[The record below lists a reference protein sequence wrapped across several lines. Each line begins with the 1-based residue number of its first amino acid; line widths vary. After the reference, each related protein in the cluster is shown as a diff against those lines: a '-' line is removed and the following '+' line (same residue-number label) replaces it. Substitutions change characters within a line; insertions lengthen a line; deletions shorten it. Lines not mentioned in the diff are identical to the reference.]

1 MVQMLQSRLQAEEA
15 AHTQALSRNTQLQ
28 RQLHEELAEAED
40 KCLEYCKRID
50 QLNVHLEQASSME
63 AEQSHAHQAA
73 VARAQQAEERVGA
86 LEKNSD
92 TLRRLMMDYLSQP
105 AQNSAARRTLT
116 EKSFWDKLAT
126 PELLQK
132 SEPPKSF
139 PMRENLHPAQL
150 VEFQQMKSQLHQTR
164 SQVKKLLYE
173 LEQTSAKCRKL
184 ESERIKERKEVK
196 SSITRQQ
203 QQLVGAVR
211 RIAYLVDERGKDR
224 LELEKKELYV
234 QRLEA
239 RLLQQAEEIRH
250 GHASAAHAAHMS
262 GVASSGGGGHRG
274 SRGSS
279 ERGGAPSNHF
289 HEEAL
294 AQSRGG
300 EGGMIEGLFAAKL
313 DAARGGRRSRGGRIG
328 HACTH
333 GHSAPRPAQPEVAAA
348 MAAATALS
356 AADSNRR
363 LQDRQLQDQQ
373 EQVERQ
379 RFGGG
384 AAGVALGAGPR
395 ATEASAVTV
404 AIDQRQDQR
413 FVQGAPAAG
422 FGAGQAG
429 FGAGQA
435 DVSSAVDER
444 TVLDALIHDE
454 FSVEEIEG
462 FTAKLAQNFTDFYK

>member
-1 MVQMLQSRLQAEEA
+1 MASPPAAYWSAPSSPADEAAAAAAVAVVPTVVASAAAATSIAANAANAANENSKRMVQMLQSRLQAEEA

-328 HACTH
+328 HACSHTA
-333 GHSAPRPAQPEVAAA
+333 SRDCDEIQMDVAR
-348 MAAATALS
+348 TS
-356 AADSNRR
+356 T
-363 LQDRQLQDQQ
+363 
-373 EQVERQ
+373 
-379 RFGGG
+379 
-384 AAGVALGAGPR
+384 P
-395 ATEASAVTV
+395 
-404 AIDQRQDQR
+404 
-413 FVQGAPAAG
+413 
-422 FGAGQAG
+422 
-429 FGAGQA
+429 
-435 DVSSAVDER
+435 SSASSPEAISSLSPDIKD
-444 TVLDALIHDE
+444 LPSIL
-454 FSVEEIEG
+454 
-462 FTAKLAQNFTDFYK
+462 N